1 MELIKPSYEIIT
13 PTTPAEGDAL
23 LKQIEKVARV
33 CYQSQDKITEDGL
46 SAQKLVK
53 FLRDKNHQAMIEF
66 GDIIVSFTTDRGI
79 SHELVRH
86 RLCSFAQESTRYVSS
101 VDITKYIVDSEE
113 TVIAAYE
120 NGNSMKQVAA
130 LSKGQYTEWEIYKIL
145 NANDIERRALGNR
158 GLVYHD
164 YFDIIDT
171 PEKAYFLGFIQA
183 DGSVRKDGNQVSITQ
198 HQDVSWFLQRMVRDF
213 IRPTASTNNDKNC
226 HQITFVSTQLCE
238 ALFNKGIIP
247 DKSKKSG
254 QVEADKLWNA
264 IPDEFKPDFIR
275 GLMDGDGGIKF
286 YKQTNKGETDS
297 CCINWCGSEA
307 LMNKLSKWLL
317 DNFDYTAK
325 VKKDGVSPLLYRLRV
340 SQPEIGEQ
348 VCSCMYKNFKFP
360 YGHPVKTSRAWE
372 RIHFPYTIA
381 QYGDQEF
388 KVVLSSGISDSGLTP
403 ALWVWA
409 QAVDT
414 SEDTYRHLIELGLKP
429 QIARSVLPTCLKT
442 QIVIK
447 ANIREWRHIFTM
459 RTPITAHP
467 DMRRLMN
474 PLLTELKEL
483 IPIVFD
489 DLEVFN
495 C

>member
-1 MELIKPSYEIIT
+1 MELIKPSYEIVT

-86 RLCSFAQESTRYVSS
+86 RLCSFAQESTRYVTYNNIQ
-101 VDITKYIVDSEE
+101 VLCPPEILTDPQPLFVWEE
-113 TVIAAYE
+113 
-120 NGNSMKQVAA
+120 
-130 LSKGQYTEWEIYKIL
+130 
-145 NANDIERRALGNR
+145 
-158 GLVYHD
+158 
-164 YFDIIDT
+164 
-171 PEKAYFLGFIQA
+171 
-183 DGSVRKDGNQVSITQ
+183 
-198 HQDVSWFLQRMVRDF
+198 
-213 IRPTASTNNDKNC
+213 
-226 HQITFVSTQLCE
+226 
-238 ALFNKGIIP
+238 
-247 DKSKKSG
+247 
-254 QVEADKLWNA
+254 A
-264 IPDEFKPDFIR
+264 I
-275 GLMDGDGGIKF
+275 
-286 YKQTNKGETDS
+286 
-297 CCINWCGSEA
+297 
-307 LMNKLSKWLL
+307 
-317 DNFDYTAK
+317 
-325 VKKDGVSPLLYRLRV
+325 RV
-340 SQPEIGEQ
+340 SEMAYA
-348 VCSCMYKNFKFP
+348 S
-360 YGHPVKTSRAWE
+360 
-372 RIHFPYTIA
+372 
-381 QYGDQEF
+381 
-388 KVVLSSGISDSGLTP
+388 LL
-403 ALWVWA
+403 
-409 QAVDT
+409 
-414 SEDTYRHLIELGLKP
+414 ELGLKP
-429 QIARSVLPTCLKT
+429 QTARSVFPTCLKT

>member
-171 PEKAYFLGFIQA
+171 PEKGLL
-183 DGSVRKDGNQVSITQ
+183 
-198 HQDVSWFLQRMVRDF
+198 SW
-213 IRPTASTNNDKNC
+213 I
-226 HQITFVSTQLCE
+226 
-238 ALFNKGIIP
+238 
-247 DKSKKSG
+247 
-254 QVEADKLWNA
+254 
-264 IPDEFKPDFIR
+264 
-275 GLMDGDGGIKF
+275 
-286 YKQTNKGETDS
+286 
-297 CCINWCGSEA
+297 
-307 LMNKLSKWLL
+307 
-317 DNFDYTAK
+317 YT
-325 VKKDGVSPLLYRLRV
+325 GRW
-340 SQPEIGEQ
+340 Q
-348 VCSCMYKNFKFP
+348 CS
-360 YGHPVKTSRAWE
+360 
-372 RIHFPYTIA
+372 
-381 QYGDQEF
+381 
-388 KVVLSSGISDSGLTP
+388 
-403 ALWVWA
+403 
-409 QAVDT
+409 
-414 SEDTYRHLIELGLKP
+414 
-429 QIARSVLPTCLKT
+429 
-442 QIVIK
+442 
-447 ANIREWRHIFTM
+447 
-459 RTPITAHP
+459 
-467 DMRRLMN
+467 
-474 PLLTELKEL
+474 
-483 IPIVFD
+483 
-489 DLEVFN
+489 
-495 C
+495 